1 MYDRKLIDY
10 LPTFEKNIKE
20 FDAILTKA
28 EDHEMSLAWNSS
40 NDLINDQFVV
50 DATENGVSRM
60 EKIMKIVPKA
70 TETLDSRK
78 FTLLTR
84 MSEQPPFTIT
94 ALERQLKTLCGEG
107 NYEVTRDV
115 SSKTLTVRI
124 ALVAQSNFNDV
135 ANLLERIVPANMV
148 IDLSLKYNQYNK
160 FKFTKHEDMVKIKH
174 TQLRNEVDL

>member
-20 FDAILTKA
+20 FDVILTKA
-28 EDHEMSLAWNSS
+28 EDPEMLSAWNSA
-40 NDLINDQFVV
+40 NDLMNDQFIA

-60 EKIMKIVPKA
+60 EKILKIIPKA

-107 NYEVTRDV
+107 NYEVTRNVAD
-115 SSKTLTVRI
+115 KILHVRI
-124 ALVAQSNFNDV
+124 ALVARSNFNDV
-135 ANLLERIVPANMV
+135 ALLLERIVPANMV
-148 IDLSLKYNQYNK
+148 IDLSLKYKQHEAITKYTHEELQ
-160 FKFTKHEDMVKIKH
+160 KFTHE
-174 TQLRNEVDL
+174 QLRNEVD